1 MSPLPLRYDPRTSVA
16 PGRAS
21 YDGRVAGDI
30 LTGVDVIGELRGR
43 WHSLGAGAATG
54 EDLLRRYAEPHR
66 RYHGTAHLRTVLE
79 AVDELAG
86 YAADA
91 DAVRLAAWFHDAV
104 YDPRRDDNERASA
117 DLARTGLDGR
127 PDAEEVARL
136 VLLTATHAPLSGDA
150 NGAVLCDADL
160 SILAAPP
167 DRYAEYAAEVRA
179 EYAHVP
185 DAAFRAGRSRVLLD
199 LLEHRALFHTPP
211 GRDSYEPAARH
222 NLRTELS
229 LLGEAP

>member
-1 MSPLPLRYDPRTSVA
+1 MDMM
-16 PGRAS
+16 
-21 YDGRVAGDI
+21 GD
-30 LTGVDVIGELRGR
+30 LRGR
-43 WHSLGAGAATG
+43 WGSLGVDAAIG

-66 RYHGTAHLRTVLE
+66 RYHGTAHVRAVLE

-117 DLARTGLDGR
+117 DLARAALAGR
-127 PDAEEVARL
+127 PDADEVSRL
-136 VLLTATHAPLSGDA
+136 VLLTATHAPLPGDG

-167 DRYAEYAAEVRA
+167 DRYAAYAADVRA

-185 DAAFRAGRSRVLLD
+185 DDAYRAGRSRILLD
-199 LLEHRALFHTPP
+199 LLGHRALFHTPP
-211 GRDSYEPAARH
+211 GRDRYEPAARR

-229 LLGEAP
+229 LLGETP